1 MAKGSKLGEAYVEI
15 TGNKTKLDKTLKA
28 AQTATLAFAA
38 VAAAAIVAFNIKA
51 VKAYGEHEVAVT
63 KLQNTLDNMPQL
75 AGETTAAFEKQADAL
90 QALTSQDDEAILTS
104 QALLGQFKLTGDE
117 IRGLTPLVSDLSLK
131 MGIDMFAASK
141 AVGKALDG
149 NVGLLKRYGITV
161 DEVAFKTDHYS
172 AIQEALNR
180 QVGGFGKEYG
190 KTTEGSL
197 KRVGR
202 AFEELMETVG
212 KGVAPAIT
220 DFADTISKLAASKE
234 AQEFAEG
241 LGKIFGDVAK
251 ALGDYTGS
259 LIDNVGEIKKAYE
272 SLSPIQRKIIKYGT
286 ETAVGVGVT
295 TAAYLKLK
303 PILIGIGS
311 GLATILGPTTVLI
324 GALVG
329 LGVSLETT
337 AEKSNAVTA
346 SFLRT
351 LEVIGGM
358 PTMLGS
364 MTENLWDTW
373 GAFDKLNEAG
383 YTWSDILFNQA
394 GLGWKWNEI
403 LLMNRDRIIELANA
417 INQTGLGI
425 AAGVTSIDK
434 FKIKADEAASATATL
449 SQNINSVT
457 SAIRGLTSDTSAAET
472 ANTALAEAEK
482 ATAEAVKKHGANSK
496 EAKVAKEAEN
506 KVYGDAI
513 LAHADLKAKEEDLG
527 FTSDELTGKIAAARQ
542 EYQDAISQGMI
553 PFKTE
558 MQYVIDKILEI
569 PELKEIMIEADTSQ
583 ADEALDGT
591 LERLK
596 NISKT
601 WTAKVVAIT
610 GATGKVAEP
619 SGLQEV
625 IENAVNRITWGIGG
639 LSVEGKQEG
648 GPIPETG
655 LYLMHKDEEVIP
667 AEIAKRIPSY
677 QAGTYGGI
685 SSGILATLSG
695 AVRSALGVGGG
706 ISQAQISGIAGQ
718 INSLSASLYSTAKS
732 GGLTDKSFDKMT
744 KDLSLMSSAFSLAIR
759 QIEKMNDQALDVMR
773 ARANELSDALD
784 NAKLSLDYFAS
795 APLIGMKAFDEQIF
809 STSEEIK
816 SLQLRILKMK
826 YAGTATEGEIDSFER
841 QLSFLQMRSSM
852 IDLEKDLQFDTLTKQ
867 IKEALLPATK
877 ELTFEEIIFGIQDA
891 QAEIAVF
898 QPALSQTQKQIE
910 SMEAANRAWAD
921 SMNEVMERMSLL
933 SFDMLSL
940 AAGGGGAA
948 IAAAV
953 DITSGAAAML
963 AKAGI
968 STAQVAAMG
977 YTRVGK
983 LTAAEII
990 KGSKQ
995 TGGSIF
1001 ETGLYKLHK
1010 GEFVV
1015 PPLDVEK
1022 MSLGGGESVVV
1033 NLQFNKA
1040 LMFSDESSLRRVI
1053 EPMVIGAVRHAQTRT
1068 HGLKS

>member
-38 VAAAAIVAFNIKA
+38 VAAAAVVAFNIKA

-117 IRGLTPLVSDLSLK
+117 IRGLTPLVNDLSLK

-141 AVGKALDG
+141 AVGKALAG

-172 AIQEALNR
+172 AIQEALNK
-180 QVGGFGKEYG
+180 QVGGFGEEYG

-234 AQEFAEG
+234 AQEFAED
-241 LGKIFGDVAK
+241 LGKTFGKVAEV
-251 ALGDYTGS
+251 LGDAADSAIT
-259 LIDNVGEIKKAYE
+259 LANNLKNLPEPIKAIGEQA
-272 SLSPIQRKIIKYGT
+272 
-286 ETAVGVGVT
+286 
-295 TAAYLKLK
+295 
-303 PILIGIGS
+303 GI
-311 GLATILGPTTVLI
+311 
-324 GALVG
+324 LVG
-329 LGVSLETT
+329 LGVGIIAISAAYKKLQVWLLPLK
-337 AEKSNAVTA
+337 AI
-346 SFLRT
+346 F
-351 LEVIGGM
+351 GG
-358 PTMLGS
+358 LGS
-364 MTENLWDTW
+364 Q
-373 GAFDKLNEAG
+373 
-383 YTWSDILFNQA
+383 YTIYS
-394 GLGWKWNEI
+394 
-403 LLMNRDRIIELANA
+403 
-417 INQTGLGI
+417 
-425 AAGVTSIDK
+425 
-434 FKIKADEAASATATL
+434 ASALAAEAATL
-449 SQNINSVT
+449 SLG
-457 SAIRGLTSDTSAAET
+457 SALSIILPLAQVMNRLTLMTIEGWT
-472 ANTALAEAEK
+472 
-482 ATAEAVKKHGANSK
+482 
-496 EAKVAKEAEN
+496 KEAEAIDQVGASIISLN
-506 KVYGDAI
+506 WDILTRSLSEIDLWATKARSGIAGVGQEADTTSANISSLTSALRSLIGDTNAVESAQTNYEAAIKASNEALKKYGDDSKEFALAQEEVKNSYLDLI
-513 LAHADLKAKEEDLG
+513 LSTMDLQQKEED
-527 FTSDELTGKIAAARQ
+527 TGLSKEDLIKKIEAAEEA
-542 EYQDAISQGMI
+542 YNNLVSQGIVPAGSKMEYI
-553 PFKTE
+553 TD
-558 MQYVIDKILEI
+558 VIKEI
-569 PELKEIMIEADTSQ
+569 PELKEIMIKADTEQ
-583 ADEALDGT
+583 AEDAVDALSKKVKDLTFPIYTIKISSVTGT
-591 LERLK
+591 VGGALIE
-596 NISKT
+596 
-601 WTAKVVAIT
+601 KV
-610 GATGKVAEP
+610 P
-619 SGLQEV
+619 
-625 IENAVNRITWGIGG
+625 
-639 LSVEGKQEG
+639 GKQEG

-667 AEIAKRIPSY
+667 AEIAKRIQSY

-685 SSGILATLSG
+685 ASGILATLSG

-706 ISQAQISGIAGQ
+706 ISQSQISGIAGQ

-732 GGLTDKSFDKMT
+732 GGLTDESFDKMT
-744 KDLSLMSSAFSLAIR
+744 KDLSLMSSGFSLAIR

-773 ARANELSDALD
+773 TRANELSDALD

-795 APLIGMKAFDEQIF
+795 APLVGMKAFDEQIF

-816 SLQLRILKMK
+816 GLQLKILKMK
-826 YAGTATEGEIDSFER
+826 YAGTATEGEIESFER

-867 IKEALLPATK
+867 IKDALLPATK
-877 ELTFEEIIFGIQDA
+877 ELTFQEIIFGIQDA

-898 QPALSQTQKQIE
+898 QPALKQTQQQIE

-921 SMNEVMERMSLL
+921 SMSEVMERMSLL